1 MWWQELEAAGHTAL
15 SGSREIC
22 FTQCRAL
29 AHAVGPPAVKVDL
42 PTVIARSFLTD
53 RSKVLSPLVE
63 YSLSTVV
70 VACLCHW

>member
-42 PTVIARSFLTD
+42 PTVIARISSQTGLKFCLL
-53 RSKVLSPLVE
+53 LSNIHYQP
-63 YSLSTVV
+63 S
-70 VACLCHW
+70 